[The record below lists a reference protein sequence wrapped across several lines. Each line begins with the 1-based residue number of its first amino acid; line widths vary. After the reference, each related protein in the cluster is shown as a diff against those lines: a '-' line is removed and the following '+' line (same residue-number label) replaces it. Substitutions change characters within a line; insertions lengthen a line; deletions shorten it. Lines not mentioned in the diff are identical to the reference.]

1 MKNFNFL
8 NVKSANVL
16 FRTTKGFFLLL
27 VGLSFLSLTARSQR
41 IVKIPSGTELSQVI
55 RGDTTD
61 TGNRVDVNT
70 IYELERNGFY
80 PVAKELNLKT
90 TLHIRGAEGDG
101 ALPAIYAQKNSSNKY
116 PKVINTHGDVI
127 LENVYLSNANGP
139 DANPKWGGFRVAGTN
154 SRVILNNCQLEYDKA
169 STVQIRA
176 DSIKLYMN
184 NCIAA
189 KTGNYAAYNGNG
201 RLVDTRGY
209 YVDSIVVKNVTVY
222 YMQDRVIRNMGGEI
236 NYLEFNHVTVVNNQ
250 GMHGCFAMAKVHH
263 AKIVN
268 NLIINGEY
276 GGDRLNDP
284 EQTGPEP
291 DKKHIY
297 MITMDTIYDGM
308 TLEIH
313 NNNFAFTQDLID
325 FFNSIDSIWKPMV
338 MAPLVKKELVAEGAD
353 TNKAYF
359 EEPVKFNKM
368 PGIPW
373 DFLKAIYTN
382 PQPSPMP
389 NNWPDTIGV
398 TNIDAGYAKT
408 YQSYSAA
415 EDGKPLGDLSW
426 FKEFTGIKKHDVNI
440 GNVMVYPN
448 PVRDLAVFRFE
459 LKSSSSVQLSVYS
472 LTGQRMVWQ
481 DTGNQFAGNH
491 TLKVDLSGLVPGVY
505 LYSIKTD
512 RGIKGG
518 KIIIQH

>member
-1 MKNFNFL
+1 MKNFNFT
-8 NVKSANVL
+8 NVKPETLSKTVKIFA
-16 FRTTKGFFLLL
+16 LLL
-27 VGLSFLSLTARSQR
+27 VGLGFLSLSVRGQR
-41 IVKIPSGTELSQVI
+41 IVKVKTGTELSHVI
-55 RGDTTD
+55 LSDTTS
-61 TGNRVDVNT
+61 TGDRVDVNT

-90 TLHIRGAEGDG
+90 MLYIRGEDGDG
-101 ALPAIYAQKNSSNKY
+101 ALPAIYAQKDASNKY

-127 LENVYLSNANGP
+127 LVNIYLSNANGP

-154 SRVILNNCQLEYDKA
+154 SRVILKNCKFEYDKA

-176 DSIKLYMN
+176 DSIKLYMT

-209 YVDSIVVKNVTVY
+209 YADSIVVKNTTVY
-222 YMQDRVIRNMGGEI
+222 YMQDRIVRNMGGEI
-236 NYLEFNHVTVVNNQ
+236 NYLEFNHITVVNNQ

-297 MITMDTIYDGM
+297 MITMDTIYKGM

-325 FFNSIDSIWKPMV
+325 YFNSIDTIWKPMV
-338 MAPLVKKELVAEGAD
+338 LAPLVKKELIAEGVD
-353 TNKAYF
+353 TTKAFF
-359 EEPVKFNKM
+359 EEPVKFNKI

-389 NNWPDTIGV
+389 NNWPDSIGIV
-398 TNIDAGYAKT
+398 NIDAGYAKT
-408 YQSYSAA
+408 YQSYTAG
-415 EDGKPLGDLSW
+415 EDGKPLGDLQW
-426 FKEFTGIKKHDVNI
+426 FKEFTGISKHAANI
-440 GNVMVYPN
+440 GNIMVYPN
-448 PVRDLAVFRFE
+448 PVRNQASFRFE
-459 LKSSSSVQLSVYS
+459 LKSSSPVQLSVYNLS
-472 LTGQRMVWQ
+472 GQRMAGLNASTQ
-481 DTGNQFAGNH
+481 FTGTH
-491 TLKVDLSGLVPGVY
+491 TLTLDLSNVSPGIY
-505 LYSIKTD
+505 LYSISTD
-512 RGIKGG
+512 EGIKNG
-518 KIIIQH
+518 KIIIAH